1 MLLTGKAFQPTWM
14 FSKRPRCGEHQ
25 TGKMFPNSKGV
36 SEPGTASL
44 RDASTSKNHPRA
56 ITFTTLR
63 LFSVED
69 QGHNKHMRP
78 WLFRAALLL
87 ALLTTPLWA
96 QRGGG
101 GHGGMGGGGHVSGGF
116 SGGAHG
122 ATGYSA
128 ARGGSAYAYH
138 GSGPNGWAGNGG
150 RGYAWRGNGWYGG
163 RYPYRPWGWGYGWG
177 GYPYWGWGV
186 GWGFYPGWGWY
197 GDSGGYE
204 SNAYVD
210 QYPPDAY
217 APTYPSV
224 VYLAPDGSVSTQ
236 PPPPTDQ
243 RQSTP
248 TAPASPKMTEV
259 PDGAVLVYRDGH
271 TETVENYAIVGKTV
285 WVFTESR
292 ARKIPLS
299 TLDIPATQRD
309 NQDRG
314 SDFVVPSSSQ

>member
-1 MLLTGKAFQPTWM
+1 M
-14 FSKRPRCGEHQ
+14 
-25 TGKMFPNSKGV
+25 
-36 SEPGTASL
+36 
-44 RDASTSKNHPRA
+44 
-56 ITFTTLR
+56 LR
-63 LFSVED
+63 LFSSTGE
-69 QGHNKHMRP
+69 GHNKAMRP
-78 WLFRAALLL
+78 WLRSAALFL
-87 ALLTTPLWA
+87 ALLTAPLWA

-128 ARGGSAYAYH
+128 PRGGSAYAYH
-138 GSGPNGWAGNGG
+138 GTGPNGWAGNGG
-150 RGYAWRGNGWYGG
+150 RGSGWRGNGWHGNGWYGG

-224 VYLAPDGSVSTQ
+224 VYLAPDGSVSAQ
-236 PPPPTDQ
+236 SPPPVDQ
-243 RQSTP
+243 QQSARTSTP
-248 TAPASPKMTEV
+248 PKMTEV
-259 PDGAVLVYRDGH
+259 PDGTVLVYRDGH
-271 TETVENYAIVGKTV
+271 SETVENYAIVGKTV

-299 TLDIPATQRD
+299 ALDIPATERD
-309 NQDRG
+309 NQNRG